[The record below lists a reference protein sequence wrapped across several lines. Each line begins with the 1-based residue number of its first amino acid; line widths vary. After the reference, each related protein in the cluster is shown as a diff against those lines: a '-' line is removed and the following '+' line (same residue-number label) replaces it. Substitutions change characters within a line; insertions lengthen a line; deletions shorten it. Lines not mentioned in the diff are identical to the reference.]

1 MDILIGREDWI
12 PVQPTWEVQDPLPK
26 ALQFGFQVSPDG
38 SWTEDGGPQLVEQI
52 TKVIGWLLR
61 ALTKWISH

>member
-1 MDILIGREDWI
+1 M
-12 PVQPTWEVQDPLPK
+12 PQ
-26 ALQFGFQVSPDG
+26 ALQFGFKVSLDG
-38 SWTEDGGPQLVEQI
+38 SWTKDGGPQLVEQI

>member
-1 MDILIGREDWI
+1 M
-12 PVQPTWEVQDPLPK
+12 PK
-26 ALQFGFQVSPDG
+26 ALQFGFKVSLDG